1 MILVTSPNKP
11 FKFNTKGLPRRS
23 IMETEYHDE
32 IEALYKEVEDSAR
45 SDVPPPTTWDP
56 ASTLAYVRAVV
67 ESTLQKTIPDDADIF
82 RNGGDRCRILF
93 SSRDSSLE
101 AEARCTVC
109 KPLGSGTPS
118 WEPCAV

>member
-1 MILVTSPNKP
+1 MILVTNPNKP

-56 ASTLAYVRAVV
+56 ASTLVYVRAVV

-82 RNGGDRCRILF
+82 RNGSDRYPI
-93 SSRDSSLE
+93 SSSL
-101 AEARCTVC
+101 R
-109 KPLGSGTPS
+109 
-118 WEPCAV
+118 